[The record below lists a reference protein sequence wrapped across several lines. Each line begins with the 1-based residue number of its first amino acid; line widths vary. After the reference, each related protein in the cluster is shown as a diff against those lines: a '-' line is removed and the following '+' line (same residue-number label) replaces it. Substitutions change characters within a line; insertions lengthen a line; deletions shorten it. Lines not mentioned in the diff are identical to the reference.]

1 MHQNGT
7 QALTTMIIALLS
19 CLSSFYLWII
29 LFLRKREYHRTQH
42 GSKPSNNTQPKSH
55 KFSYTTSSTITIFT
69 QFVYYMAIYQS
80 ILSLVLMLQS
90 INEYRPFTE
99 AQSCDW
105 NNNLYDIF
113 CIISKSIITFFLI
126 GSISWYF
133 MITITVCS
141 SLFNR
146 SSVSNIDSI
155 TKYHSMVLAIS
166 FCVTFSELYIA
177 HQSGDYDFSNIKV
190 CLFVYITLL
199 PKIHNNKQQTTD
211 KLANDYY
218 RMHLSLRLF
227 YGNCLHQMLLSIL
240 LCRRGSLP
248 NDIVL
253 VGLCNFVA
261 VSECI
266 QRVITS
272 HCNEL
277 KRILH

>member
-7 QALTTMIIALLS
+7 QALTTMLIALLS

-42 GSKPSNNTQPKSH
+42 APKPSNNTQPKSH

-80 ILSLVLMLQS
+80 ILSLALMLQS

-155 TKYHSMVLAIS
+155 TKYRSMVLAIS
-166 FCVTFSELYIA
+166 FCVTISELYIA
-177 HQSGDYDFSNIKV
+177 QKSGDYDFSNIKV
-190 CLFVYITLL
+190 CLFVCLHHTTS
-199 PKIHNNKQQTTD
+199 KNTQQQTT
-211 KLANDYY
+211 NN
-218 RMHLSLRLF
+218 RQTCQRL
-227 YGNCLHQMLLSIL
+227 
-240 LCRRGSLP
+240 LP
-248 NDIVL
+248 NAFISASVL
-253 VGLCNFVA
+253 WQLFTSNA
-261 VSECI
+261 VIHFTLSE
-266 QRVITS
+266 
-272 HCNEL
+272 
-277 KRILH
+277 RIASE